1 MAIAPRADGR
11 RGARCTAIAGAAQG
25 GIQFGLDES
34 LDPVADPF
42 AHAGLDRVNPAVEK
56 PGFRLP
62 RSDGQDSSC

>member
-25 GIQFGLDES
+25 GIQFDLDKGF
-34 LDPVADPF
+34 DPIADPL
-42 AHAGLDRVNPAVEK
+42 AHSCFDRVDPGVEK

-62 RSDGQDSSC
+62 GRMHRR